1 MIRFANPEY
10 LWLLWVIPVMT
21 LLFLS
26 MLWWRKQALK
36 KWSDAELLRNL
47 IPSKSSVKPVI
58 RFIFLM
64 LASAS
69 LILAIARPQI
79 GTKMEEVK
87 RKGSD
92 IMICLDVSNS
102 MNAEDI
108 RPSRLERSKQAIYRL
123 IDKLRGD
130 RIGLIVF
137 AGQAYVQLPITTDYS
152 AARLFLSNVNTD
164 MVPTQGTAIGAA
176 IDLAMESIDD
186 SISKNTSF
194 IIISDGESHEDN
206 PVESARKA
214 AEKGIVIHTIGM
226 GSPDGAPIP
235 VYRNGIRV
243 GFMQD
248 NTGSTIITKM
258 NPAMLSEISDATKG
272 KFVQASN
279 ADDGLDI
286 ILKEINEMEK
296 KELGTLLYTDYEEQ
310 FQYFLLFALLML
322 LMEFLMNE
330 RRSLWIAR
338 LKALA
343 EYKKAA

>member
-1 MIRFANPEY
+1 MIRFAHPEY
-10 LWLLWVIPVMT
+10 LWLLAVIPAMT
-21 LLFLS
+21 LIFIL
-26 MLWWRKQALK
+26 MLWWRKQALER
-36 KWSDAELLRNL
+36 WSDSELLQDL
-47 IPSKSSVKPVI
+47 IPTKSSVKPVI
-58 RFIFLM
+58 RFVLLM

-69 LILAIARPQI
+69 VILAIARPQI

-108 RPSRLERSKQAIYRL
+108 RPSRLERSKQAIYRM
-123 IDKLRGD
+123 IEKLRGD

-152 AARLFLSNVNTD
+152 AAKLFLSTINTD

-186 SISKNTSF
+186 SIRKNTSIV
-194 IIISDGESHEDN
+194 IITDGESHEDN
-206 PVESARKA
+206 PVESAKVA
-214 AEKGIVIHTIGM
+214 AEKGVMIHAIGM
-226 GSPDGAPIP
+226 GSPEGAPIP
-235 VYRNGIRV
+235 IYRNGIRT

-248 NTGSTIITKM
+248 NSGSTVITKM
-258 NPAMLSEISDATKG
+258 NPVALSEITEAGKG
-272 KFVQASN
+272 KFVQATNS
-279 ADDGLDI
+279 DDGLDI

-310 FQYFLLFALLML
+310 YQYFLLFALLLL

-330 RRSLWIAR
+330 RRSRWIEK
-338 LKALA
+338 LKSLA